1 MSFVAAILFYEGKLV
16 CTTPFGFRKKIN
28 GRPCSRDLS
37 SSRGV
42 AGVAEDAT
50 TTIWALWEVEARS
63 ATGARESEIGE
74 RRHARREDDVAK

>member
-1 MSFVAAILFYEGKLV
+1 MLKRSLH
-16 CTTPFGFRKKIN
+16 
-28 GRPCSRDLS
+28 
-37 SSRGV
+37 SRGV